1 MKPDLR
7 FVLAC
12 LSLVISHMAYAQ
24 DLRITA
30 SVPTTNGF
38 SMQWSNAVA
47 GQSYTVQSRDRMTNS
62 IWLTLDSP
70 QPWPTVQT
78 QWNDTILSTQL
89 MRIYRVVAVPPA
101 NRGKLLSSNFV
112 GFYSTSTLI
121 TESFS

>member
-1 MKPDLR
+1 
-7 FVLAC
+7 
-12 LSLVISHMAYAQ
+12 MAYAQ